1 MSMGVLRVVLVA
13 STLACAVTTAG
24 VYIIGRY
31 EPWANRN
38 AVSLE
43 DSSLRP

>member
-31 EPWANRN
+31 EP
-38 AVSLE
+38 
-43 DSSLRP
+43 